1 MGNKKYAKAIS
12 FISEAQKWPE
22 NLGVGKPYEEDID
35 ERLENWMNYLCFHQ
49 MNKEEDAQKALQ
61 KIIQFKPKIENTV
74 SNFLPANDL
83 VTAWALDKLNRKD
96 EAATWLNKQIAKYPA
111 NEILIWC
118 ENTFQNKQYENHD
131 SDNPEVRIL
140 EALIK
145 L

>member
-1 MGNKKYAKAIS
+1 
-12 FISEAQKWPE
+12 
-22 NLGVGKPYEEDID
+22 
-35 ERLENWMNYLCFHQ
+35 
-49 MNKEEDAQKALQ
+49 LQ